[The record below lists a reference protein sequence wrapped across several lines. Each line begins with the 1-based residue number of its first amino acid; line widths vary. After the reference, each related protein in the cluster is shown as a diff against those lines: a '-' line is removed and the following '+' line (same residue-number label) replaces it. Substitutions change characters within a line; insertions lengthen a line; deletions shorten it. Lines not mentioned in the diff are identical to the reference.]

1 MSDYYLIGSTHDR
14 TGSLAWGRCAGTH
27 KVYHKSTEDKNE
39 EALGLYS
46 SKDEEKSLE
55 EWQME

>member
-14 TGSLAWGRCAGTH
+14 IGSLACGRCAGSH
-27 KVYHKSTEDKNE
+27 KMHHKSTEDKNE
-39 EALGLYS
+39 KALGLYS

-55 EWQME
+55 E